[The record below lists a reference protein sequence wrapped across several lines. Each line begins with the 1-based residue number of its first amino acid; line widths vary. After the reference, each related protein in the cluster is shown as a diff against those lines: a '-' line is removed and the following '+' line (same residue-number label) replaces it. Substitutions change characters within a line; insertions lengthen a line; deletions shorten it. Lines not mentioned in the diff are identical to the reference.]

1 MGAKTDTR
9 ERMVVSAALML
20 RERGVAGTT
29 VSGVLE
35 ASGAPRGSVG
45 FHFPG
50 GRTELLSDALRWVG
64 GLVSS
69 RLRAGVDDGVPAAEL
84 FGGIGAYYK
93 QQLLESDFT
102 AGCPVGA
109 AAQEGYGDADLGPII
124 AEIVDEWTGL
134 LAESLTRAGR
144 EETDA
149 HETALAA
156 ISALE
161 GAIMMAR
168 VTRSTRPVDLALDLV
183 LPTLAA

>member
-1 MGAKTDTR
+1 M
-9 ERMVVSAALML
+9 
-20 RERGVAGTT
+20 
-29 VSGVLE
+29 
-35 ASGAPRGSVG
+35 
-45 FHFPG
+45 
-50 GRTELLSDALRWVG
+50 RWVG

-69 RLRAGVDDGVPAAEL
+69 RLRAGVDDGCRAAEL
-84 FGGIGAYYK
+84 FGGIGAYHK

-109 AAQEGYGDADLGPII
+109 AAQEGYGDADL
-124 AEIVDEWTGL
+124 ADHRRDRRRVDRPPR
-134 LAESLTRAGR
+134 AESLTRAGR

-168 VTRSTRPVDLALDLV
+168 VTRSTRPVDLALDPSYRLWRRSYCTRSPITPV
-183 LPTLAA
+183 HARRRSGAHPGIPVNSRGRVQVRSPSLLSE